1 MRCSSSTV
9 MMASAAI
16 ARMPANF
23 ASDARSASSVRR
35 CSSAIAA
42 LSAAG
47 FMSLRADPSSG
58 AGRRVRRTQDADLQ
72 REIHVLGAVRDPEL
86 LVHPLLVG
94 VDRLGADEQ
103 LLPDLRG
110 RVALGNEAQHVT
122 LALRQ

>member
-1 MRCSSSTV
+1 

-16 ARMPANF
+16 ERMPANF

-35 CSSAIAA
+35 CSSEIAA

-47 FMSLRADPSSG
+47 FISLRRADPSSG
-58 AGRRVRRTQDADLQ
+58 ARRRVRRAQDADLQ

-110 RVALGNEAQHVT
+110 G
-122 LALRQ
+122 